1 MAPGHPQTQASV
13 AWRRVPGDP
22 GPLTI
27 AERTALGTTARMAIW
42 PPDRLGDAQAAVD
55 TVLEALDHQASRFRG
70 DSELSQ
76 IHRAEGGTFL
86 VSPGLAEALDAALR
100 AARWTNGFVDPT
112 VGHTLAA
119 LGYDRNFADVPSTV
133 DAALGAHGATPG
145 WSVVQLT
152 GRLLDLPKGVSLDL
166 GATAKG
172 LGSDRC
178 VRAAF
183 AATGSTGGVLV
194 SLGGDIAVAGR
205 APTDGWPVVVI
216 EDPHQPDRSP
226 GQIVRIREGGVATS
240 SVTCRRWRRG
250 GRELH
255 HIVDPRTGLPA
266 EGPWRTATV
275 AARTC
280 VAANAASTAAIAGGV
295 AGERWLRQVGLPAR
309 LVANDGTAHLL
320 GSWPEGEQGTLEIS
334 PDAETGVDVQP
345 AWSGS

>member
-1 MAPGHPQTQASV
+1 MAQSARPHRASLHRRARCPGNHRSY
-13 AWRRVPGDP
+13 GD
-22 GPLTI
+22 L
-27 AERTALGTTARMAIW
+27 AVR
-42 PPDRLGDAQAAVD
+42 DRLCKAQAAVD
-55 TVLEALDHQASRFRG
+55 TTLDALDHQASRFRR

-76 IHRAEGGTFL
+76 IHHAEGGTFL

-100 AARWTNGFVDPT
+100 AARWTDGFVDPT
-112 VGHTLAA
+112 VGHALAA
-119 LGYDRNFADVPSTV
+119 LGYDRDFADLPPTV
-133 DAALGAHGATPG
+133 DAALGTHSAAPG
-145 WSVVQLT
+145 WSVVQLS

-178 VRAAF
+178 ARAAF

-205 APTDGWPVVVI
+205 APIDGWPVVVI

-226 GQIVRIREGGVATS
+226 SQIVRMKEGGLATS
-240 SVTCRRWRRG
+240 SVACRRWRRG
-250 GRELH
+250 GRDLH
-255 HIVDPRTGLPA
+255 HIVDARTGLPA

-280 VAANAASTAAIAGGV
+280 VAANAASTAVIAGGA

-309 LVANDGTAHLL
+309 LVANDGTTHLL
-320 GSWPEGEQGTLEIS
+320 GSWPKGEQGRIEIP

>member
-1 MAPGHPQTQASV
+1 MTPSRPQAQGPA
-13 AWRRVPGDP
+13 AWCTVPGDT
-22 GPLTI
+22 GPLAI
-27 AERTALGTTARMAIW
+27 AERTAIGTTARLAMW

-55 TVLEALDHQASRFRG
+55 ASLEALDHQASRFRR

-76 IHRAEGGTFL
+76 IHHAEGGTFL

-100 AARWTNGFVDPT
+100 GARWTDGLVDPT
-112 VGHTLAA
+112 VGHALAA
-119 LGYDRNFADVPSTV
+119 LGYDRDFADLPLTV
-133 DAALGAHGATPG
+133 DAALGAPGPSPG
-145 WSVVQLT
+145 WSVVQLS
-152 GRLLDLPKGVSLDL
+152 GRLLDLPRGVSLDL

-178 VRAAF
+178 ARAAF
-183 AATGSTGGVLV
+183 AASGSTGGVLV

-205 APTDGWPVVVI
+205 APIDGWPVVVI
-216 EDPHQPDRSP
+216 EDPHHPGRSP
-226 GQIVRIREGGVATS
+226 GQIVRIREGAVATS
-240 SVTCRRWRRG
+240 SVACRRWRRG

-280 VAANAASTAAIAGGV
+280 VAANAASTAVIAGGA

-309 LVANDGTAHLL
+309 LVADDGTTRLL
-320 GSWPEGEQGTLEIS
+320 GSWPEGEQGMLEIS
-334 PDAETGVDVQP
+334 PEAETGVDVQP
-345 AWSGS
+345 ARTGS

>member
-1 MAPGHPQTQASV
+1 M
-13 AWRRVPGDP
+13 PGDT
-22 GPLTI
+22 GPLSI

-55 TVLEALDHQASRFRG
+55 TVLEALDHQASRFRR

-100 AARWTNGFVDPT
+100 AARWTDGFVDPT
-112 VGHTLAA
+112 VGHALAA
-119 LGYDRNFADVPSTV
+119 LGYDRDFADLPSTV
-133 DAALGAHGATPG
+133 DAALGAHSPAPG
-145 WSVVQLT
+145 WSVVQLS
-152 GRLLDLPKGVSLDL
+152 GRLLDLPRGVSLDL

-178 VRAAF
+178 ARAAF

-205 APTDGWPVVVI
+205 APIDGWPVIVI

-240 SVTCRRWRRG
+240 SVACRRWRRG
-250 GRELH
+250 GRDLH
-255 HIVDPRTGLPA
+255 HIVDARTGLPA

-280 VAANAASTAAIAGGV
+280 VAANAASTAVIAGG
-295 AGERWLRQVGLPAR
+295 AAAERWLRQVGLPAR
-309 LVANDGTAHLL
+309 LVANDGTTHLL
-320 GSWPEGEQGTLEIS
+320 GSWPEGEQGMLEIS